1 MRSDSEAIVRIPGEK
16 IVIKTSPGKVLFWG
30 SGHYSGACAH
40 TLSASLHKAFIDLNG
55 VQQFGLQGETISPR
69 MEEEMKNLHDGI
81 DEAACEIFEGLTG
94 IKIRIH
100 RQLQK

>member
-1 MRSDSEAIVRIPGEK
+1 M
-16 IVIKTSPGKVLFWG
+16 L
-30 SGHYSGACAH
+30 AH
-40 TLSASLHKAFIDLNG
+40 ILSASLHKAFIDLNG

-94 IKIRIH
+94 IKVRIH

>member
-1 MRSDSEAIVRIPGEK
+1 MKTANEAILRIPGEK
-16 IVIKTSPGKVLFWG
+16 ITIKTSPGKVLFWG

-40 TLSASLHKAFIDLNG
+40 HLSAHLHKAFIDMGG
-55 VQQFGLQGETISPR
+55 VQQYGLQGEKISPR

-94 IKIRIH
+94 IKIRIS
-100 RQLQK
+100 RQSQK